1 MFQRFVTYF
10 MRGLLVVVPAAA
22 AVYVVWL
29 AVTSVD
35 RAIAALLQ
43 RPIIPGVGFLL
54 TVALIGLI
62 GALASGFAMRWFFGA
77 IDRLFQR
84 TPLVQLIYT
93 SLRDLIDAF
102 VGERRR
108 FDRPVV
114 VRVAE
119 GVEILGF
126 VTRDDL
132 ASLGLPG
139 QAAVYLPQSYN
150 FAGNLI
156 VVPADRV
163 RSLPVDSRTAMT
175 LIVSGGVSGGAPA
188 GAAPGPARA
197 SARA

>member
-1 MFQRFVTYF
+1 MLQRLVTYF

-35 RAIAALLQ
+35 RAIAALLR
-43 RPIIPGVGFLL
+43 RPVIPGVGFLL
-54 TVALIGLI
+54 TVALIVLT
-62 GALASGFAMRWFFGA
+62 GALASGFAMRWLFGA
-77 IDRLFQR
+77 IDRLFKR

-102 VGERRR
+102 VGEKRR

-114 VRVAE
+114 VRVGD
-119 GVEILGF
+119 GVEVLGF

-132 ASLGLPG
+132 AALGLPG
-139 QAAVYLPQSYN
+139 RAAVYLPQSYN

-156 VVPADRV
+156 VVPAERV
-163 RSLPVDSRTAMT
+163 RPLAVDSRTAMT
-175 LIVSGGVSGGAPA
+175 LIVSGGVSGSAE
-188 GAAPGPARA
+188 A
-197 SARA
+197 SAEA

>member
-1 MFQRFVTYF
+1 MLQRFVTYF
-10 MRGLLVVVPAAA
+10 VRGLLVVVPAAA

-35 RAIAALLQ
+35 RAIAALLR
-43 RPIIPGVGFLL
+43 RPVIPGVGFLL
-54 TVALIGLI
+54 TVALIVLI

-77 IDRLFQR
+77 IDRLFKR

-102 VGERRR
+102 VGEKRR

-114 VRVAE
+114 VRVAD

-132 ASLGLPG
+132 ATLGLPG
-139 QAAVYLPQSYN
+139 RAAVYLPQSYN
-150 FAGNLI
+150 FAGNLL

-163 RSLPVDSRTAMT
+163 RPLPVDSRTAMT
-175 LIVSGGVSGGAPA
+175 LIVSGGVSG
-188 GAAPGPARA
+188 
-197 SARA
+197 SAEVSAQA

>member
-1 MFQRFVTYF
+1 MLQRLVTYF

-35 RAIAALLQ
+35 RAIAALLR
-43 RPIIPGVGFLL
+43 RPVIPGVGFLL
-54 TVALIGLI
+54 TVALIVLI
-62 GALASGFAMRWFFGA
+62 GALASGFAMRWLFGA
-77 IDRLFQR
+77 IDRLFKR

-102 VGERRR
+102 VGEKRR

-114 VRVAE
+114 VRVGD
-119 GVEILGF
+119 GVEVLGF

-132 ASLGLPG
+132 AALGLPG
-139 QAAVYLPQSYN
+139 RAAVYLPQSYN

-156 VVPADRV
+156 VVPAERV
-163 RSLPVDSRTAMT
+163 RPLAVDSRTAMT
-175 LIVSGGVSGGAPA
+175 LIVSGGVSG
-188 GAAPGPARA
+188 
-197 SARA
+197 SAETSAEA

>member
-1 MFQRFVTYF
+1 MLQRFVTCF
-10 MRGLLVVVPAAA
+10 MRGLLVVVPASA

-35 RAIAALLQ
+35 RAIAALLR

-84 TPLVQLIYT
+84 TPLVKLIYT

-102 VGERRR
+102 VGEKRR

-150 FAGNLI
+150 FAGNLV

-163 RSLPVDSRTAMT
+163 RPLPIDSRTAMT

-188 GAAPGPARA
+188 GAASGPAGA
-197 SARA
+197 SAQA

>member
-1 MFQRFVTYF
+1 MLQRFVTYF

-35 RAIAALLQ
+35 RAIAALLR
-43 RPIIPGVGFLL
+43 RPVIPGVGFLL
-54 TVALIGLI
+54 TVALIVLT
-62 GALASGFAMRWFFGA
+62 GALASGFAMRWLFGA
-77 IDRLFQR
+77 IDRLFKR

-102 VGERRR
+102 VGEKRR

-114 VRVAE
+114 VRVGD
-119 GVEILGF
+119 GVEVLGF

-132 ASLGLPG
+132 AALGLPG
-139 QAAVYLPQSYN
+139 RAAVYLPQSYN

-163 RSLPVDSRTAMT
+163 RPLAVDSRTAMT
-175 LIVSGGVSGGAPA
+175 LIVSGGVSG
-188 GAAPGPARA
+188 
-197 SARA
+197 SAETSAEA

>member
-1 MFQRFVTYF
+1 MLQRFVTYF

-22 AVYVVWL
+22 AIYVVWL

-35 RAIAALLQ
+35 RAIAALLR
-43 RPIIPGVGFLL
+43 RPVIPGVGFLL
-54 TVALIGLI
+54 TVALIVLI
-62 GALASGFAMRWFFGA
+62 GALASGFAMRWLFGA
-77 IDRLFQR
+77 IDRLFKR

-102 VGERRR
+102 VGEKRR

-114 VRVAE
+114 VRVGD
-119 GVEILGF
+119 GVEVLGF

-132 ASLGLPG
+132 AALGLPG

-156 VVPADRV
+156 VVPAERV
-163 RSLPVDSRTAMT
+163 RPLAVDSRTAMT
-175 LIVSGGVSGGAPA
+175 LIVSGGVSGSAE
-188 GAAPGPARA
+188 A
-197 SARA
+197 SAEA